1 MKTAVSNAMT
11 NGISNLT
18 IYAFVALGG
27 ACGASLRFYISQLVL
42 NWLGKGFP
50 FATLMVNISGSFIM
64 GVLFQL
70 IEHEVLDIQVH
81 RTLIGIGFL
90 GAFTTFSTF
99 SLDTLLLL
107 QQGDLLK
114 ASINILLNVS
124 LCIAA
129 AGLGLYLVSALAK

>member
-1 MKTAVSNAMT
+1 MSAA
-11 NGISNLT
+11 ISNFTL
-18 IYAFVALGG
+18 YAFVAIGG

-64 GVLFQL
+64 GLLYQM
-70 IEHEVLDIQVH
+70 IEKEILDISVH

-99 SLDTLLLL
+99 SLDSLLLL
-107 QQGDLLK
+107 QQGEVVK
-114 ASINILLNVS
+114 AALNIFLNVA
-124 LCIAA
+124 LCIGAA
-129 AGLGLYLVSALAK
+129 ALGMFIVSTLAK

>member
-1 MKTAVSNAMT
+1 MSNVMT
-11 NGISNLT
+11 NAISNFTLYT
-18 IYAFVALGG
+18 FIALGG

-50 FATLMVNISGSFIM
+50 FATLMVNITGSFVM
-64 GVLFQL
+64 GLLYQL
-70 IEHEVLDIQVH
+70 IEQEILEINVH

-99 SLDTLLLL
+99 SLDSVLLI
-107 QQGDLLK
+107 QQGYLLK
-114 ASINILLNVS
+114 AAINILLNVS

-129 AGLGLYLVSALAK
+129 ATLGLYLVSALVK

>member
-1 MKTAVSNAMT
+1 MSSTIN
-11 NGISNLT
+11 NFT
-18 IYAFVALGG
+18 IYTFVALGG

-50 FATLMVNISGSFIM
+50 FATLMVNITGSFIM
-64 GVLFQL
+64 GLLYQL
-70 IEHEVLDIQVH
+70 IEHEIVDINIH

-99 SLDTLLLL
+99 SLDSLLLI
-107 QQGDLLK
+107 QQGDVLK
-114 ASINILLNVS
+114 AGVNIVLNVS

-129 AGLGLYLVSALAK
+129 AGLGLYLVSSLAK